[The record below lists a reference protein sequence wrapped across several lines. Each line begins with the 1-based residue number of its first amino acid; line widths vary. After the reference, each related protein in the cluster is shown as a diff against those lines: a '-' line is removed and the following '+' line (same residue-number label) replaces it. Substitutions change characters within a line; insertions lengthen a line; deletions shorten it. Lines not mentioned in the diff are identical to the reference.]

1 MKKSALTTMTLAAAI
16 YAQLALAGPLDPE
29 CTAEKAAR
37 SAATKATVG
46 VGGRCDPKE
55 AAADTAKRTAGVDDK
70 GPVEKRRDDDNRG
83 VDAARAR
90 RTGRRDS
97 VPRGARV
104 PAP

>member
-1 MKKSALTTMTLAAAI
+1 MTKIAVTTMTLAAAMCV
-16 YAQLALAGPLDPE
+16 QLALAGPLDAE

-70 GPVEKRRDDDNRG
+70 GPVEKRRDDDNKG
-83 VDAARAR
+83 VDAAR
-90 RTGRRDS
+90 
-97 VPRGARV
+97 GAANR
-104 PAP
+104 ATR

>member
-16 YAQLALAGPLDPE
+16 YAQFAFAGPLDPE

-55 AAADTAKRTAGVDDK
+55 AAADTAKRTAGVEDK
-70 GPVEKRRDDDNRG
+70 GPIEKRNDDDNKG
-83 VDAARAR
+83 VDAAKGAANRATR
-90 RTGRRDS
+90 
-97 VPRGARV
+97 
-104 PAP
+104 